1 MSEDEKWTVLV
12 KDFKRSGKS
21 QRVWSSEKGIKR
33 STLRYWLERIEQ
45 LEIGTEICFAEL
57 IMAGD
62 VEC

>member
-1 MSEDEKWTVLV
+1 MSEEEKWAVLV
-12 KDFKRSGKS
+12 KDFKQSGKS

-33 STLRYWLERIEQ
+33 STLRYWLERIDQ
-45 LEIGTEICFAEL
+45 LEIGTEIYFAEL

>member
-1 MSEDEKWTVLV
+1 MSEDEKWAVLV
-12 KDFKRSGKS
+12 KDFKQSRKS

-45 LEIGTEICFAEL
+45 LEIGTEIYFAEL